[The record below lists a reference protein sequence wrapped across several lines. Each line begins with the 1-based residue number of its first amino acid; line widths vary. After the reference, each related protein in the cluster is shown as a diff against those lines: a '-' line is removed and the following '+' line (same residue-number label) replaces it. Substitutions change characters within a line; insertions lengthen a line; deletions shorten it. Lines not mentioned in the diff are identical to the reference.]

1 MGVFFV
7 MKKQVI
13 QMNNTSTIM
22 ENFIFF
28 IKNRESKNC
37 AKATIRFYKELPS
50 ILSGFCSLDEPVEKI
65 NKEFVAD
72 FIRFLKSG
80 TLAEQTVNSYLR
92 RFRAF
97 AYFLM
102 EEEIIDSFKI
112 RMPHADKPLKEAY
125 TEEELSKLL
134 KKPNLKKCSFAEYR
148 SWVMVNYFLS
158 TGQRMNSVLNI
169 KIKDLDLNEGVIR
182 LNKVK
187 NRHATILPLSSDLI
201 KILSEYMRYRRGC
214 ENDYLFCTDHE
225 EQLTSYG
232 LTSAIKRFNHSR
244 GVKKTSIHLFRNT
257 YAKLYLMNGGDAFRL
272 QKLMCHADIAT
283 TKEYLNLSVEDLRQD
298 YDRLNPLNNV
308 GKSRE
313 KVEMKK
319 AL

>member
-37 AKATIRFYKELPS
+37 AKATIRFY
-50 ILSGFCSLDEPVEKI
+50 
-65 NKEFVAD
+65 KEFVAD

-134 KKPNLKKCSFAEYR
+134 KKPNLRKCSFTEYR

-214 ENDYLFCTDHE
+214 ENDYLFCTD
-225 EQLTSYG
+225 
-232 LTSAIKRFNHSR
+232 
-244 GVKKTSIHLFRNT
+244 
-257 YAKLYLMNGGDAFRL
+257 GG
-272 QKLMCHADIAT
+272 ADRI
-283 TKEYLNLSVEDLRQD
+283 LDCLGN
-298 YDRLNPLNNV
+298 
-308 GKSRE
+308 
-313 KVEMKK
+313 
-319 AL
+319 